1 MPGEFH
7 PVNPRSALHQKPGLR
22 IAVVILAILLPLVIF
37 YSAMIFEAQEPFAG
51 DTAVNLAYRA
61 WKDENRAAGDGIPGW
76 YPRIYLGMPS
86 FGSFIHTSGGP
97 LAWLQTTLDLSRG
110 TKYLLWFFLGGLGGY
125 GLLRRWGAS
134 VPAALTG
141 AMTYILTPY
150 LLGSL
155 NAGHSSK
162 IAAMAFAPVVWWGV
176 DLVLGR
182 RSLAAVGLSAWA
194 IALQLWTNHPQIV
207 VYTWLVVGPYALVW
221 LWREGGATRTR
232 ALGALVAAGALAGL
246 MVMLPYLPVYD
257 YAHASIRGA
266 PSVLEGARA
275 AGTGSWD
282 YATMW
287 SFHPRELPSFV
298 FPAAFGLEG
307 QTYWGWMP
315 FTQSTHAFGTV
326 PLLFAAL
333 GAIVLTGWRRAFVL
347 AAAGAILVIGF
358 GRHLPV
364 LFGPLYHLFPFFDK
378 FRVPSMIYAMLPLLA
393 AVPMALALDRVASA
407 APTTRG
413 LDRALKALGI
423 GFGVTLALG
432 LLGSG
437 LADTLAGQG
446 WFRRDVEA
454 GAALPPALVE
464 ERQTLLFRDLLRASA
479 LALVAVGAAWLRL
492 RARIPAVAFWAV
504 AIAVTAIDVVSL
516 DRKFYDPVPR
526 PDIDQRVALAPELQA
541 ALDAEPGPVRV
552 LPVTLRQAQGG
563 GLAVQMADGA
573 AWTQAGAQ
581 IVGGYH
587 TAGLRRARDLVESGV
602 WQAPPVWRMLD
613 VRWVVLD
620 LPGLTDRVPN
630 AEEVMDQIRP
640 VVNGQLPGLVEL
652 LEHRDAV
659 GTTVLYRVPGG
670 AGRAWVVPAA
680 RVEPDGARQLALL
693 GRAGFDPAAEVILE
707 TEAPSPATSSGPDWT
722 ASADVVAYDDDEV
735 EVSVRGD
742 GGYLV
747 LADAYYDDWVA
758 TLDGDEV
765 EIMPAN
771 HTLRAVPV
779 PPGEHRVVF
788 RFTEPAR
795 RIGTILSW
803 TGQLLSVLL
812 IAAGVVL
819 ARRGSAAGPGTGEA

>member
-1 MPGEFH
+1 
-7 PVNPRSALHQKPGLR
+7 VNPRALLEKPGPR
-22 IAVVILAILLPLVIF
+22 IAMVLAALLLPLLIF
-37 YSAMIFEAQEPFAG
+37 YADMIFEAKEPFAG
-51 DTAVNLAYRA
+51 DTAVNIAYRA

-110 TKYLLWFFLGGLGGY
+110 TKYLLWFFLGGLGAY

-134 VPAALTG
+134 LPAALLG
-141 AMTYILTPY
+141 ALTFILTPY
-150 LLGSL
+150 MLGSL

-182 RSLAAVGLSAWA
+182 RSLAAIGLCAWA

-221 LWREGGATRTR
+221 LWREGGADRAR
-232 ALGALVAAGALAGL
+232 ALGALVTAGVLAGL
-246 MVMLPYLPVYD
+246 MIMLPYLPVYD
-257 YAHASIRGA
+257 YSHASIRGA
-266 PSVLEGARA
+266 PSVLEGAQA

-298 FPAAFGLEG
+298 FPAAFGLQG

-326 PLLFAAL
+326 PLVFAVL
-333 GAIVLTGWRRAFVL
+333 GSLVLTGWRRAFVL

-358 GRHLPV
+358 GRHLPL

-393 AVPMALALDRVASA
+393 AVPMALALDRVASGSPA
-407 APTTRG
+407 SRG
-413 LDRALKALGI
+413 LDRTLKVLLI
-423 GFGVTLALG
+423 GFGVTLGFG

-437 LADTLAGQG
+437 LADTLAAQG

-454 GAALPPALVE
+454 GAALPPTLVE
-464 ERQTLLFRDLLRASA
+464 ERQSLLFGDLLRASV
-479 LALVAVGAAWLRL
+479 LALVAAGAVWLRL
-492 RARIPAVAFWAV
+492 RGRIPVAAFWTV
-504 AIAVTAIDVVSL
+504 AIAVTAIDVVSI
-516 DRKFYDPVPR
+516 DRNFYDPVPR
-526 PDIDQRVALAPELQA
+526 PDIDRRLGLAPELQA
-541 ALDAEPGPVRV
+541 ALDAEPGPVRI
-552 LPVTLRQAQGG
+552 LPVTLRQGSGG
-563 GLAVQMADGA
+563 GLTVQMAEGA
-573 AWTQAGAQ
+573 SWTRAGAQ

-587 TAGLRRARDLVESGV
+587 TAGLRRARDFVESGA
-602 WQAPPVWRMLD
+602 WRSPPVWRMLD

-620 LPGLTDRVPN
+620 LPGLSDRVPN
-630 AEEVMDQIRP
+630 VDEVMDQIRP
-640 VVNGQLPGLVEL
+640 FVSAQLPGLVML
-652 LEHRDAV
+652 LEHRDEA
-659 GTTVLYRVPGG
+659 GTTVIYRVPDGP
-670 AGRAWVVPAA
+670 GRAWVVPAA
-680 RVEPDGARQLALL
+680 RVEPDGGRRLELL
-693 GRAGFDPAAEVILE
+693 GRPALDPRAEVILE
-707 TEAPSPATSSGPDWT
+707 SEVVSPAAASGADWT
-722 ASADVVAYDDDEV
+722 ATAAITSYDDDRV
-735 EVSVRGD
+735 EVTVAGD

-747 LADAYYDDWVA
+747 LADAYYDDWKA
-758 TLDGDEV
+758 ELDGAEV
-765 EIMPAN
+765 DVHPAN
-771 HTLRAVPV
+771 HTLRAVAV
-779 PPGEHRVVF
+779 PPGEHRLVF

-795 RIGTILSW
+795 RIGTLLSW

-812 IAAGVVL
+812 IGAGIVL
-819 ARRGSAAGPGTGEA
+819 ARRRGPAPGTGEA